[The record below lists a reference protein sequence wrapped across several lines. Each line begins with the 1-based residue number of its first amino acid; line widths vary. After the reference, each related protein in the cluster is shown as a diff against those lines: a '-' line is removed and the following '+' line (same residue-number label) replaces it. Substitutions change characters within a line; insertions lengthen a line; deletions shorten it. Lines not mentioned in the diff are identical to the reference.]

1 MEAIAKLRNY
11 KASPR
16 KTRLVA
22 DIIRGMEVEEAL
34 NVLKFTHK
42 KGAEPI
48 EKLLLSAISNW
59 GQKNSEERAED
70 ANLVVKTIFV
80 GQGKVLKR
88 WQPAPR
94 GSAHRIRKPY
104 THVTIIVD
112 KKAEA

>member
-1 MEAIAKLRNY
+1 MEAIAKLRNL
-11 KASPR
+11 KGSPR
-16 KTRLVA
+16 KMRLVA
-22 DIIRGMEVEEAL
+22 DVIRGMEVDKAL

-42 KGAEPI
+42 KGAEPMG
-48 EKLLLSAISNW
+48 KLLLSAISNW
-59 GQKNSEERAED
+59 GQKNDGERAED
-70 ANLVVKTIFV
+70 SNLYVKTIFV

-104 THVTIIVD
+104 NHITIIVD